1 MKPIQETK
9 QQARRAQKQ
18 GALKIMLLIEEVFLS
33 KETKGKQKDKKPCEP
48 ENPKPVRDKSARIE

>member
-1 MKPIQETK
+1 
-9 QQARRAQKQ
+9 
-18 GALKIMLLIEEVFLS
+18 MLLIEEVFLS